1 MKTATKNAFTEGQIK
16 ALLEK
21 YFPDSKVETVIPLSG
36 GTFNTLYE
44 IHGTGKLEKGVILKT
59 GPTEDVDVPSH
70 ERSIL
75 QTEVYAYR
83 ILSDK
88 NIPVPRLYA
97 YDFSKEDIPCDF
109 FVMDKIEGKTWFD
122 CWPVRDSALMHDL
135 GRYTA
140 AMHSAD
146 KTWFGYIR
154 WDKTGRFDTW
164 GEAFTYMVKEAA
176 ETCREQG
183 IKLPYEEIFYEV
195 EERRDMLNELKTP
208 SFVDFDM
215 WAGNVFIKKEARY
228 SISGIIDFERSFMGD
243 PLASFSSALF
253 LYDNV
258 EKETAFLEGYNE
270 VSRESLVITDKDR
283 EKMALYEL
291 LMYLRAYA
299 EIRRYNFLF
308 AAMQRLGIRLMI
320 ADLLG
325 RLRKMKK
332 KRQKG
337 GAE

>member
-1 MKTATKNAFTEGQIK
+1 
-16 ALLEK
+16 
-21 YFPDSKVETVIPLSG
+21 
-36 GTFNTLYE
+36 
-44 IHGTGKLEKGVILKT
+44 
-59 GPTEDVDVPSH
+59 
-70 ERSIL
+70 
-75 QTEVYAYR
+75 
-83 ILSDK
+83 
-88 NIPVPRLYA
+88 
-97 YDFSKEDIPCDF
+97 
-109 FVMDKIEGKTWFD
+109 
-122 CWPVRDSALMHDL
+122 MHDL

-215 WAGNVFIKKEARY
+215 WAGNVFVKKEARY

-332 KRQKG
+332 KEAKRRGRMREQWILCPCCKSKTRIKVQENTVLEYFPLFCPKCKQETLI
-337 GAE
+337 AVKQFNVSVIREPDA